1 MCGIVVCLPASALTL
16 DLQDEMAQTLDEFK
30 EKFTEEPKREDLSL
44 LWPHSDDP
52 SDQVRLQQC
61 STAPKFLM
69 QHPSFWWPGQG
80 LPSLLAV

>member
-1 MCGIVVCLPASALTL
+1 
-16 DLQDEMAQTLDEFK
+16 MAQTLDEFK

-61 STAPKFLM
+61 AHCPG
-69 QHPSFWWPGQG
+69 FWRPGQL
-80 LPSLLAV
+80 LPPLLVA